1 MKFCKFCGK
10 QLDNEANFCPY
21 CMQKQNLTSTP
32 AEPGAKK
39 MSPVLIAAIALGAA
53 AVLTVG
59 GFFVFKFVILK
70 PKNSSSVSSKSGS
83 SSISESSDVL
93 SDAVD
98 SSFPEGV
105 SGGHDNNG
113 SVSGSGEGAQG
124 EGSTANGSVAAP
136 AGGSANG
143 SVGGSTGG
151 STGGSARGS
160 VNGSAGGAAG
170 STGGSSGGSAN
181 ASAGSSTAGSAG
193 GSTGGS
199 TGGSASTSSGGS
211 TGGSK
216 NNNPCAN
223 GHHWVAITTTVHHD
237 ELGHNESVLVSPE
250 VRWYRCPVCSTQF
263 YSKND
268 YYSHFDSTHTSWPE
282 SHLRE
287 SYTHGTAER
296 AQYEDKWVVD
306 RAAYDEEVT
315 IGYKC
320 SVCNTTK

>member
-39 MSPVLIAAIALGAA
+39 LPPVLIAAIALGAA

-105 SGGHDNNG
+105 SGGHNNNG

-124 EGSTANGSVAAP
+124 EGSTENGSETVPADGS
-136 AGGSANG
+136 AGGTVGGAANG
-143 SVGGSTGG
+143 SVGGSAGGSEAGSSGSTATGSSGG
-151 STGGSARGS
+151 STGGSS
-160 VNGSAGGAAG
+160 
-170 STGGSSGGSAN
+170 
-181 ASAGSSTAGSAG
+181 
-193 GSTGGS
+193 
-199 TGGSASTSSGGS
+199 GGSASTSSGGS

>member
-124 EGSTANGSVAAP
+124 ESSTANGSETVPADGS
-136 AGGSANG
+136 AGGTVGGTANG
-143 SVGGSTGG
+143 SVGGSAGGSVAGSSGSTATGSSGG
-151 STGGSARGS
+151 STGGSS
-160 VNGSAGGAAG
+160 
-170 STGGSSGGSAN
+170 
-181 ASAGSSTAGSAG
+181 
-193 GSTGGS
+193 
-199 TGGSASTSSGGS
+199 GGSASTSSGGS

>member
-39 MSPVLIAAIALGAA
+39 LPPVLIAAIALGAA

-105 SGGHDNNG
+105 SGGHNNNG

-124 EGSTANGSVAAP
+124 EGSTANGSETVP
-136 AGGSANG
+136 AE
-143 SVGGSTGG
+143 
-151 STGGSARGS
+151 
-160 VNGSAGGAAG
+160 GSAGG
-170 STGGSSGGSAN
+170 
-181 ASAGSSTAGSAG
+181 
-193 GSTGGS
+193 
-199 TGGSASTSSGGS
+199 
-211 TGGSK
+211 
-216 NNNPCAN
+216 
-223 GHHWVAITTTVHHD
+223 TV
-237 ELGHNESVLVSPE
+237 G
-250 VRWYRCPVCSTQF
+250 
-263 YSKND
+263 
-268 YYSHFDSTHTSWPE
+268 
-282 SHLRE
+282 
-287 SYTHGTAER
+287 GTANR
-296 AQYEDKWVVD
+296 RVQKQ
-306 RAAYDEEVT
+306 
-315 IGYKC
+315 
-320 SVCNTTK
+320 

>member
-39 MSPVLIAAIALGAA
+39 MSPVLIAAIALVAA

-113 SVSGSGEGAQG
+113 LVSGSGEGAQG
-124 EGSTANGSVAAP
+124 EGSTANGSETVPANGS
-136 AGGSANG
+136 AGGTVGGTANG
-143 SVGGSTGG
+143 SVGGSAGGSEAGSSGSTATGSSGG
-151 STGGSARGS
+151 STGGSS
-160 VNGSAGGAAG
+160 
-170 STGGSSGGSAN
+170 
-181 ASAGSSTAGSAG
+181 
-193 GSTGGS
+193 
-199 TGGSASTSSGGS
+199 GGSASTSSGGS

>member
-59 GFFVFKFVILK
+59 GFFVSKFVILK

-113 SVSGSGEGAQG
+113 LVSGSGEGAQG
-124 EGSTANGSVAAP
+124 EGSTANGSETVPANGS
-136 AGGSANG
+136 AGGTVGGTANG
-143 SVGGSTGG
+143 SVGGSAGGSEAGSSGSTATGSSGG
-151 STGGSARGS
+151 STGGSS
-160 VNGSAGGAAG
+160 
-170 STGGSSGGSAN
+170 
-181 ASAGSSTAGSAG
+181 
-193 GSTGGS
+193 
-199 TGGSASTSSGGS
+199 GGSASTSSGGS

>member
-113 SVSGSGEGAQG
+113 LVSGSGEGAQG
-124 EGSTANGSVAAP
+124 EGSTANGSETVP
-136 AGGSANG
+136 AN
-143 SVGGSTGG
+143 
-151 STGGSARGS
+151 
-160 VNGSAGGAAG
+160 
-170 STGGSSGGSAN
+170 
-181 ASAGSSTAGSAG
+181 GSAG

-199 TGGSASTSSGGS
+199 SGGSASTSSGGS

-237 ELGHNESVLVSPE
+237 ELGHNESVLVSPAVE
-250 VRWYRCPVCSTQF
+250 WYRCPVCSTQF

>member
-113 SVSGSGEGAQG
+113 LVSGSGEGAQG
-124 EGSTANGSVAAP
+124 EGSTANGSETVPANGS
-136 AGGSANG
+136 AGGTVGGTANG
-143 SVGGSTGG
+143 SVGGSAGGSEAGSSGSTATGSSGG
-151 STGGSARGS
+151 STGGSS
-160 VNGSAGGAAG
+160 
-170 STGGSSGGSAN
+170 
-181 ASAGSSTAGSAG
+181 
-193 GSTGGS
+193 
-199 TGGSASTSSGGS
+199 GGSASTSSGGS

>member
-32 AEPGAKK
+32 AEPGEKK

-83 SSISESSDVL
+83 SSISESFDVL

-124 EGSTANGSVAAP
+124 EGSTANGSETVPADGS
-136 AGGSANG
+136 AGGTVGGTANG
-143 SVGGSTGG
+143 SVGGSAGGSEAGSSGSTATGSSGG
-151 STGGSARGS
+151 STGGSS
-160 VNGSAGGAAG
+160 
-170 STGGSSGGSAN
+170 
-181 ASAGSSTAGSAG
+181 
-193 GSTGGS
+193 
-199 TGGSASTSSGGS
+199 GGSASTSSGGS

>member
-105 SGGHDNNG
+105 SGGHNNNG

-124 EGSTANGSVAAP
+124 EGSTENGSETVPADGS
-136 AGGSANG
+136 AGGTVGGTANG
-143 SVGGSTGG
+143 SVGGSAGGSEAGSSGSTATGSSGG
-151 STGGSARGS
+151 STGGSS
-160 VNGSAGGAAG
+160 
-170 STGGSSGGSAN
+170 
-181 ASAGSSTAGSAG
+181 
-193 GSTGGS
+193 
-199 TGGSASTSSGGS
+199 GGSASTSSGGS
-211 TGGSK
+211 TGGPK

-237 ELGHNESVLVSPE
+237 ELGHNESVLVSPAVE
-250 VRWYRCPVCSTQF
+250 WYRCPVCSTQF

>member
-113 SVSGSGEGAQG
+113 SVSGSGECAQG
-124 EGSTANGSVAAP
+124 EGSTANGSETVPADGS
-136 AGGSANG
+136 AGGTVGGTANG
-143 SVGGSTGG
+143 SVGGSAGGSEAGSSGSTATGSSGG
-151 STGGSARGS
+151 STGGSS
-160 VNGSAGGAAG
+160 
-170 STGGSSGGSAN
+170 
-181 ASAGSSTAGSAG
+181 
-193 GSTGGS
+193 
-199 TGGSASTSSGGS
+199 GGSASTSSGGS

>member
-32 AEPGAKK
+32 AEPAAKK
-39 MSPVLIAAIALGAA
+39 MSPILIAAIALGAA
-53 AVLTVG
+53 AVLAVG

-70 PKNSSSVSSKSGS
+70 AKNSSSASSKSGN
-83 SSISESSDVL
+83 SSISQSSDTL
-93 SDAVD
+93 SGANG
-98 SSFPEGV
+98 SSSPEGI
-105 SGGHDNNG
+105 SGSYGYDNDG
-113 SVSGSGEGAQG
+113 LTDGSGEGAQG
-124 EGSTANGSVAAP
+124 EGGTANGSETVP
-136 AGGSANG
+136 AGGSAGGSADG
-143 SVGGSTGG
+143 SVGGATGTAGSTGG
-151 STGGSARGS
+151 SYGGSA
-160 VNGSAGGAAG
+160 NASAGSSAAGSSGSSATGSSGG

-181 ASAGSSTAGSAG
+181 
-193 GSTGGS
+193 
-199 TGGSASTSSGGS
+199 TSSGGS
-211 TGGSK
+211 TGSSK

-237 ELGHNESVLVSPE
+237 ELGHYESVLVSPE
-250 VRWYRCPVCSTQF
+250 VRWYRCPVCSSQF
-263 YSKND
+263 YSKDD

-287 SYTHGTAER
+287 SYTHGTAEY

-315 IGYKC
+315 VGYKC